1 MQYNLILLSL
11 IKSLLG
17 GRRTLPLT
25 LPRSETH
32 TDKGSNLCTRL
43 GLVFAIG
50 GSMVIALHPRAAGFS
65 RAAAAFVSWWSV
77 GRFHTVFVS
86 LQFGHL
92 SPFFPPPPPFK
103 KKFLPVSL
111 LFSWI
116 PKRKHGERKRY
127 WDSPHSL
134 FCLVI
139 GIFTF
144 YSAYSYKETRRALCF

>member
-32 TDKGSNLCTRL
+32 TDKGNNLCTRL

-50 GSMVIALHPRAAGFS
+50 GSMVIALHARAAGPACSGGFCFMVKRWQIPHCICFS
-65 RAAAAFVSWWSV
+65 AVWP
-77 GRFHTVFVS
+77 S
-86 LQFGHL
+86 LSIL
-92 SPFFPPPPPFK
+92 SSIPPPPSPPSIFSSCFFVV
-103 KKFLPVSL
+103 FLNTKG
-111 LFSWI
+111 I
-116 PKRKHGERKRY
+116 HGERKRY

-134 FCLVI
+134 FCLVDRY
-139 GIFTF
+139 FHFLF
-144 YSAYSYKETRRALCF
+144 YLQLQGNT